1 MFKSSKKKLI
11 VSGCSYSDNY
21 ATREGISDFI
31 VYGQLLAEKL
41 DM

>member
-21 ATREGISDFI
+21 ATREGIANFKKK
-31 VYGQLLAEKL
+31 QAKLLRTRGY
-41 DM
+41 